1 MINNKFGDETIQAIE
16 ITNKKNK
23 KIRYNCETQQFERIC
38 VDSNR
43 SIIW

>member
-16 ITNKKNK
+16 ITNKK
-23 KIRYNCETQQFERIC
+23 IRYNCETQQCERIC